1 MASRYDFEILQ
12 GKTFNPTLKYSQPQ
26 FVVKTITG
34 ITKSGQAVVT
44 CTHGL
49 TIDWPVWV
57 VGVVGMSQINHD
69 SDDLTRAAKAYQAYY
84 INATSLRLNL
94 DTTRFNTYTSG
105 GEILYHP
112 PVDLTGFTA
121 RMQIRESLESTT
133 TLEELTT
140 ENGGITLGAA
150 AGTVA
155 LLISATDTAALDF
168 STAVY
173 DLELI
178 SGAGI
183 VTRLLYGDIT
193 LAEEVTR

>member
-140 ENGGITLGAA
+140 ENGGITLGGT